1 MRTDCCH
8 LTLGD
13 TKVLFQSICS
23 ILLWVIFPKSTLSN
37 NSISYGTFFG
47 PELDGTQHKTFIQPP
62 FLSADTSFNNDF
74 YIQYQEM
81 PVLSLLFQENLPS
94 FKAQLVRPN
103 SSFKKKIFHIHLI
116 CLVAMQIQILIICMS
131 EVKECRHQHTAH

>member
-47 PELDGTQHKTFIQPP
+47 PELDGTQHKTFI
-62 FLSADTSFNNDF
+62 
-74 YIQYQEM
+74 
-81 PVLSLLFQENLPS
+81 
-94 FKAQLVRPN
+94 
-103 SSFKKKIFHIHLI
+103 
-116 CLVAMQIQILIICMS
+116 
-131 EVKECRHQHTAH
+131 